1 MKGGFYEKRNTKYK
15 RQNISIA
22 VWDDTENAKGVV
34 QLSHGMAEHIQ
45 RYDDFA
51 RFLCGNGYIVIGDDH
66 RGHGY
71 TDPDKL
77 GVASGD
83 IFEDTVADLRYIT
96 SYASKTYGLPVI
108 LMGHSYGSFLTQRY
122 LTYGFDGIK
131 AAILC
136 GSAKQGGLI
145 LKVGKSL
152 SRKNAKTKRTN
163 PERLLQR

>member
-1 MKGGFYEKRNTKYK
+1 MKREILNINGK
-15 RQNISIA
+15 NISIA

-83 IFEDTVADLRYIT
+83 ILKIR
-96 SYASKTYGLPVI
+96 LPI
-108 LMGHSYGSFLTQRY
+108 CAT
-122 LTYGFDGIK
+122 
-131 AAILC
+131 
-136 GSAKQGGLI
+136 
-145 LKVGKSL
+145 
-152 SRKNAKTKRTN
+152 
-163 PERLLQR
+163 